1 MEFPLSKSE
10 LLALPGSYQTL
21 FDLCHF
27 LLAAL
32 AVRKE
37 VGVDFTRSRP
47 FATWL
52 ATLSASFAGSLVANP
67 LLGKPILG
75 AISSER
81 NLMMATVLWWAVC
94 YSPADIVYN
103 LATNKAAYI
112 PVCVLKEIYRAK
124 KIVGGIGDASKVFPD
139 HELAMVLIGTIK
151 GNGSG
156 VIKPVTRL
164 LCGVWKPSSSE
175 ILEMSVTT
183 KECLCASILLVLD
196 QTGYL
201 PPPIS
206 GSLLYL
212 AIVATFLLV
221 KISSALGE
229 PIDPF
234 TPLEKIGSSL
244 ALGGLWDQSRVEKV
258 E

>member
-1 MEFPLSKSE
+1 MEFPLSRSE
-10 LLALPGSYQTL
+10 LQGLPSTYPLL
-21 FDLCHF
+21 FDLAHF

-37 VGVDFTRSRP
+37 VGGAFTRSRP
-47 FATWL
+47 LATWL

-67 LLGKPILG
+67 LLGKPVL
-75 AISSER
+75 AALSSEH
-81 NLMMATVLWWAVC
+81 NVLLATLCWWGVC
-94 YSPADIVYN
+94 YSPGDIVYTV
-103 LATNKAAYI
+103 ATSKVVYL
-112 PVCVLKEIYRAK
+112 PVCVIKEIYRAK
-124 KIVGGIGDASKVFPD
+124 KVVGGIADAAKVFPD

-164 LCGVWKPSSSE
+164 LCGVWKPSSTE
-175 ILEMSVTT
+175 ILDMSVTT
-183 KECLCASILLVLD
+183 KECLLAALLLVLD
-196 QTGYL
+196 QSGYL
-201 PPPIS
+201 PPPVS

-212 AIVATFLLV
+212 AILATFLLT

-234 TPLEKIGSSL
+234 IPLERVVHSL
-244 ALGGLWDQSRVEKV
+244 AMGDLWQAERVEKV